1 MFTHASARDV
11 LVSIAFVSHAEI
23 EVSDEQL
30 CLTQIAKARV
40 VDDNTHARFAIDEKF
55 EMPTIAA
62 NGGR

>member
-40 VDDNTHARFAIDEKF
+40 VDDTHARFAIDEKF